1 MARPSKLTVATVVR
15 QGIVC
20 ITGGVGAA
28 GVARQIT
35 YLRDRVEQLH

>member
-1 MARPSKLTVATVVR
+1 MARPSKLTVATVAS

-28 GVARQIT
+28 GVARQVVMSQKVVVN
-35 YLRDRVEQLH
+35 LP